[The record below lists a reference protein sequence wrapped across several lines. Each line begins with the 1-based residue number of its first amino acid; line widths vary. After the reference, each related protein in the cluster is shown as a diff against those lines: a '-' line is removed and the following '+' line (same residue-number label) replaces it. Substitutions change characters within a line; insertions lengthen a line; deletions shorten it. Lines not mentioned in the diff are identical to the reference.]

1 VASARKDNPIIRFWA
16 SGLRLSVAVVV
27 AVLSALGAG
36 GAPVA
41 LAAPA
46 NDNFS
51 AALTITSPSYTS
63 PVTDTTSATREA
75 GESSSISSCGA
86 FPAVA
91 NTHSVWFTFQAAAND
106 WVTLDT
112 LSSTPGVYDTV
123 MEVWT
128 SGAAPAASL
137 SGLTLPSVACNDDAG
152 KTTNK
157 SELTFQVVSGNYYSV
172 MVRDYD
178 SNDTGGSLV
187 LSASF
192 SSVQQ
197 VYVDGTN
204 GDDANPGSATFPFK
218 TLSKGVS
225 VAAAGGIVHV
235 AAGAYAEAVTINK
248 NLTLIGTGNPTANSF
263 TLTNGADVSGSIG
276 ITAPTVFVDQLGAPG
291 AKIQDGVLLASAG
304 GTVNVAAG
312 TYTQTVT
319 INKNLTLQGASGA
332 VIQVTGGTALTLSG
346 GAVTV
351 NDFSIQGSTLGVS
364 ITGGS
369 GHVLFHDNLTGN
381 ASGVSNST
389 GSAVTATSNYW
400 GSNTGPT
407 HPSNAGGVGNT
418 VTDDVTFT
426 PWCTVAAPACTPL
439 AAIPTQLVFIT
450 QPGNSSAGVAF
461 PAQPVLRAQ
470 DAGGNLGLNFNGAVT
485 MTVGANPGGGSLS
498 GTNPRLGVNGVITF
512 TNLSINAPGLGYTLI
527 ASAPALASATS
538 APFDIINAA
547 PTAVNDAP
555 SMLEDG
561 GATDFQVL
569 SNDTDPNGD
578 VVRLLSIASG
588 PANGAAITLTVG
600 LTDVVRYTPNPDF
613 FGTDT
618 FTYRINDIYGS
629 GVSTGTVTVTVTAVN
644 DAPSFTMSAMLI
656 RDEDAGA
663 QTVPGW
669 ATSISPGPS
678 NESGQTVTFTLTNTN
693 NSLFSSQPALNSA
706 GTLTFTPAANKNGSA
721 TVFVTATDT
730 GGTSNGGVNTF
741 GPLTFLITVNAVND
755 APSFTKGADQ
765 VVAEDAGPQ
774 SASGWATNIRPGP
787 VSATDESGQALTFL
801 ITTTNDSLFAAL
813 PAIDPATGNLTY
825 NTVLNAS
832 GVVTVGVRLQD
843 DGGTALGGVDTSAAE
858 TFVITITPVND
869 PPMAVDDTNPA
880 AVLEDGG
887 ATAIPVLPNDT
898 AANPDAGE
906 TLTITAKTNGA
917 KGVVVI
923 TGGGTGLT
931 YQPNA
936 NSNGVD
942 SFTYTITDSG
952 GLTATATV
960 NLTVTPVNDV
970 PSFSKG
976 ANQNVLEDAG
986 AQTVNGWATGT
997 SSGPANEAG
1006 QLLTF
1011 LITTT
1016 NDSLFSALPA
1026 VNVATGDLTYTP
1038 APNAFG
1044 AATVSVWLHDDGG
1057 TSNGGVDTSATQTF
1071 TITITGINDAPS
1083 FVRGPDQTLLED
1095 AGAQMVA
1102 VWAASIVS
1110 GPGESQTVTFTVT
1123 NTNNSL
1129 FLVQPAVNSPGD
1141 LTFTLAANA
1150 NGSAAVFVTATD
1162 DGGTAN
1168 GGVNT
1173 FGPLT
1178 FAITVTAVND
1188 APSFTKGPD
1197 QSVLEDCLAQTVNG
1211 WATALSP
1218 GPADEAGQTLSF
1230 DIVSNTNSSL
1240 FSIQPSVSPTGTLS
1254 YTPAPN
1260 AYGSATVGVRLWDTG
1275 GTANG
1280 GVDISATQTFTIT
1293 LTAVNDPPA
1302 AVNDTATLLEDSGA
1316 NPVAVL
1322 PNDNVVN
1329 VDVGEVLTI
1338 TSAGPAANGAVIT
1351 GTTMV
1356 TYTPSADFFGTDV
1369 FTYTVTDSGA
1379 NATATVTV
1387 TVTGVNDPPSFT
1399 KGPDVTGVPED
1410 GGAQTYLN
1418 WATSLSRGAAN
1429 ESGQTLTFVVTNTN
1443 NSLFSVQPALN
1454 SAGSL
1459 MFTPAPNAF
1468 GSATVFATLADDG
1481 GTGNGGQDTSAPQ
1494 SFVIT
1499 ITPVNDPPT
1508 ANNDSA
1514 SALPDSGAN
1523 AVNVLANDTSSPDLG
1538 ETLVISLVTQG
1549 AGGTVAITGGG
1560 SGLTYTPNP
1569 GFAGVDTFT
1578 YTISDGNGGVAAA
1591 TVTVTVSLPT
1601 STIYLPLVMN
1611 SAASLPD
1618 LVASFSLNPANPTA
1632 AQPVTVTVVITNQGS
1647 AGTGAFWVDFY
1658 VNPSAPPAGPNV
1670 PWNAVSSYGIAWYI
1684 PAPLGPGQSLTLTSV
1699 PGGYCAPP
1707 TQSGSIPGAYCN
1719 ANTIWPG
1726 WFTSGAKDLYLFVDS
1741 WNPTVAT
1748 GAVTESDETN
1758 NRAERHFLA
1767 PLEGG
1772 ADFDVQML
1780 DVRRPEDLPERP
1792 QP

>member
-1 VASARKDNPIIRFWA
+1 MESARKDNAIIRFWA
-16 SGLRLSVAVVV
+16 GGLRLSVAVVV

-36 GAPVA
+36 GAPIA
-41 LAAPA
+41 AAAPA

-51 AALTITSPSYTS
+51 AALAVTSPSYTS
-63 PVTDTTSATREA
+63 PVIDTVSAGREL
-75 GESSSISSCGA
+75 GESSSLSSCGA

-91 NTHSVWFTFQAAAND
+91 NTHSVWFNFQAAAND

-112 LSSTPGVYDTV
+112 LSSTPGAYDTV

-157 SELTFQVVSGNYYSV
+157 SELTFQVVSGNYYYV

-178 SNDTGGSLV
+178 SNDAGGSLV
-187 LSASF
+187 LNASF
-192 SSVQQ
+192 SNVQQ

-204 GDDANPGSATFPFK
+204 GDDANPGSASFPFK
-218 TLSKGVS
+218 TLSKGVNT
-225 VAAAGGIVHV
+225 VAAGGIVHV
-235 AAGAYAEAVTINK
+235 AAGAYAEAITITK
-248 NLTLIGTGNPTANSF
+248 NLTLIGAGNPTANSF
-263 TLTNGADVSGSIG
+263 TLTNGAVVSGSSG
-276 ITAPTVFVDQLGAPG
+276 ITAPTVNVDQLGAPG
-291 AKIQDGVLLASAG
+291 AKIQDGVLLAASG

-332 VIQVTGGTALTLSG
+332 VIQVTGGTALTLGG

-351 NDFSIQGSTLGVS
+351 NDFNIQGSTLGVS

-369 GHVLFHDNLTGN
+369 GHVLFHDNITGN

-407 HPSNAGGVGNT
+407 HPSNAGGVGDS
-418 VTDDVTFT
+418 VTNNVTFT

-439 AAIPTQLVFIT
+439 AGIPTQLVFLT
-450 QPGNSSAGVAF
+450 QPGNSTAGVAF
-461 PAQPVLRAQ
+461 PTQPVLRAQ
-470 DAGGNLGLNFNGAVT
+470 DAGGNLGINFNSAVT
-485 MTVGANPGGGSLS
+485 MTIGTNPGGGSLS

-527 ASAPALASATS
+527 ASAPGLASAMS
-538 APFDIINAA
+538 APFNITNAA
-547 PTAVNDAP
+547 PTAVNDNP

-578 VVRLLSIASG
+578 VVRLLSISSG

-600 LTDVVRYTPNPDF
+600 LTDVVRYTPNLNF
-613 FGTDT
+613 NGVDT

-629 GVSTGTVTVTVTAVN
+629 GVSTGTATVTVTPVN
-644 DAPSFTMSAMLI
+644 DAPSFAMSAALT

-663 QTVPGW
+663 QNVPNW

-678 NESGQTVTFTLTNTN
+678 NETGQTVTFTVTNTN
-693 NSLFSSQPALNSA
+693 NSLFSAQPAINSS
-706 GTLTFTPAANKNGSA
+706 GDLTFTPAADANGSA
-721 TVFVTATDT
+721 TVFVTATDD
-730 GGTSNGGVNTF
+730 GGTTGGGVNTF
-741 GPLTFLITVNAVND
+741 GPLTFVLTMNAIND
-755 APSFTKGADQ
+755 VPSFTKGADQ

-774 SASGWATNIRPGP
+774 AVAGWATNIRPGP
-787 VSATDESGQALTFL
+787 ASATDESGQTLTFL
-801 ITTTNDSLFAAL
+801 ITTTNNSLFAAL

-825 NTVLNAS
+825 NTALNAS

-843 DGGTALGGVDTSAAE
+843 NGGGVDTSATQ

-869 PPMAVDDTNPA
+869 PPVAVDDTNPVT
-880 AVLEDGG
+880 VLEDGG
-887 ATAIPVLPNDT
+887 ATAISVLPNDT
-898 AANPDAGE
+898 AANPDVGE

-917 KGVVVI
+917 NGTVVI

-931 YQPNA
+931 YQPSA
-936 NSNGVD
+936 NFNGAD

-952 GLTATATV
+952 GLTSTATV
-960 NLTVTPVNDV
+960 NLNVTPVNDV
-970 PSFSKG
+970 PSFAKG
-976 ANQNVLEDAG
+976 ANDAVFEDSG
-986 AQTVNGWATGT
+986 AWTVNGWATGM
-997 SSGPANEAG
+997 SPGPANEAG
-1006 QLLTF
+1006 QVLTF

-1016 NDSLFSALPA
+1016 NDSLFSVLPA
-1026 VNVATGDLTYTP
+1026 VNTTTGNLTYTP

-1044 AATVSVWLHDDGG
+1044 TVTVGVRLHDDGG
-1057 TSNGGVDTSATQTF
+1057 TSDGGVDTSATQTFTITITGVNDAPSFVKGADQTPLEDAGAQTVAGWATSISSGPGESQTVTFTMTNTNNSLFSVQPAINSSGDLTFTPAADANGSATVFVMAADDGGTANGGVNTFGPQMFAITVTAVNDAPSFTKGLDQTAPEDAGAQAVDGWATAISPGPADEAGQSLSFEIVSNTNSGLFSIQPSVGPTGTLSYTPAPNAFGSTTVGVRIWDTGGTANGGVDTSATQTF
-1071 TITITGINDAPS
+1071 TITIT
-1083 FVRGPDQTLLED
+1083 
-1095 AGAQMVA
+1095 
-1102 VWAASIVS
+1102 
-1110 GPGESQTVTFTVT
+1110 
-1123 NTNNSL
+1123 
-1129 FLVQPAVNSPGD
+1129 
-1141 LTFTLAANA
+1141 
-1150 NGSAAVFVTATD
+1150 
-1162 DGGTAN
+1162 
-1168 GGVNT
+1168 
-1173 FGPLT
+1173 
-1178 FAITVTAVND
+1178 
-1188 APSFTKGPD
+1188 
-1197 QSVLEDCLAQTVNG
+1197 
-1211 WATALSP
+1211 
-1218 GPADEAGQTLSF
+1218 
-1230 DIVSNTNSSL
+1230 
-1240 FSIQPSVSPTGTLS
+1240 
-1254 YTPAPN
+1254 
-1260 AYGSATVGVRLWDTG
+1260 
-1275 GTANG
+1275 
-1280 GVDISATQTFTIT
+1280 
-1293 LTAVNDPPA
+1293 AVNDPPT
-1302 AVNDTATLLEDSGA
+1302 AVNDTAAILEDSGA

-1338 TSAGPAANGAVIT
+1338 TSAGPAGNGAVVV
-1351 GTTMV
+1351 GTTVV
-1356 TYTPSADFFGTDV
+1356 TYTPSADFFGTDA
-1369 FTYTVTDSGA
+1369 FTYTVTDGGA

-1454 SAGSL
+1454 LAGSL
-1459 MFTPAPNAF
+1459 TFMPSPNAF

-1481 GTGNGGQDTSAPQ
+1481 GTANGGQDTSAPQ

-1499 ITPVNDPPT
+1499 VTPANDPPT

-1514 SALPDSGAN
+1514 SALPGSGAN
-1523 AVNVLANDTSSPDLG
+1523 AINVLANDTSSPDFG
-1538 ETLVISLVTQG
+1538 ETLVITQVTQG
-1549 AGGTVAITGGG
+1549 TTGAVAITGGG

-1578 YTISDGNGGVAAA
+1578 YTISDGNGGADTA

-1632 AQPVTVTVVITNQGS
+1632 GQPVTVTVVITNQGS
-1647 AGTGAFWVDFY
+1647 AGTGAFWADFY
-1658 VNPSAPPAGPNV
+1658 INPSVPPTGPNV
-1670 PWNAVSSYGIAWYI
+1670 PWNAVSSYGIAWYV
-1684 PAPLGPGQSLTLTSV
+1684 PASLGPGQSLTLTSV

-1707 TQSGSIPGAYCN
+1707 TPGGSIPGAYCG
-1719 ANTIWPG
+1719 ANTIWPSPG
-1726 WFTSGAKDLYLFVDS
+1726 AFASGAKDLYLFVDS

-1748 GAVTESDETN
+1748 GAVAESDETN
-1758 NRAERHFLA
+1758 NRAERHFPA
-1767 PLEGG
+1767 PLAGG
-1772 ADFDVQML
+1772 ADFDVQST

-1792 QP
+1792 RP